1 MGTDGGGRR
10 TRQLR
15 ASRWVAGVT
24 AGALAAL
31 TAGTAGAPPAAGASA
46 GTPRAVSSLQSAW
59 LSVLAERPIQHALI
73 GAYAFDVTTGKTL
86 AAIHP
91 DWRLTPGSVT
101 KLYATA
107 TALADWGSRF
117 RLVTK
122 VEQARSGG
130 PLYLVGDGDGLG
142 DELYTPPG
150 QPQGPNQ
157 LAQLARSVARTV
169 HRAAGVV
176 GVSSLFTGW
185 TAGPGWDISEVPS
198 SGDPVVSALTA
209 DADNVFVAVDPGA
222 AADKRPVV
230 RLDAD
235 DPDMLAPGFF
245 KIEDEA
251 TTGARHSANTLYINA
266 IIGTRTVVITG
277 SIPVGGG
284 RTWGYLSIDDPALFA
299 ADLFAKYLRQDGVR
313 LTHQA
318 MTGRL
323 PAHSREIAAST
334 DRQNLRSYLTEQN
347 SWSINTMAENLY
359 RLDGVAYRGTG
370 SPAAAQAA
378 VDAYLAGAHLPQ
390 DRVQVDGSGLSV
402 LDEMSARQLVQLLTY
417 VAHRS
422 YFTEFEHSL
431 IHIGRTSQ
439 CTFMCG
445 LMDHTAAD
453 GTVWLK
459 TGNLANQWNYAG
471 YAHAKN
477 GNLIAFALFFD
488 GLNENNPLGESLGP
502 IDQMTVDA
510 ASWPHEPKPESAARQ
525 RAQLATLA
533 QDSGD
538 LPHSLAAQ
546 LPAGVAAAV
555 RRDYAAG
562 DEVSAAVAAVPT
574 GKLVAQSNGETE
586 LQGGLLARL
595 ATVSTALSDA
605 GSLRLAGP
613 AVLTTGPVSGG
624 SLDGNLVLT
633 GNSDSL
639 FSARQLTDLAR
650 AVAAH
655 GVTRVTGHLDYVA
668 ADAGQQWGIPNL
680 PFSTPY
686 EDIGASFAPPL
697 APLTVNGDQVTIVVR
712 GTTAGR
718 PAQVSEGPAG
728 APVTLTGTV
737 RTVRAGAASAAAAY
751 VPGTHSYR
759 LSGSVRP
766 GTRTRLTVAP
776 PYPGLVGASEF
787 AAALRQAGVS
797 VSGPPVAV
805 TAATG
810 TVIASQPAPS
820 AAAEAQLAL
829 TSPSDVA
836 PFDLYTQLGVSNN
849 AEIAARIGSYDQVID
864 PSGNAADDFLSADSI
879 AQMLASLYSRPQ
891 AGPVTRELSRPWTV
905 RLPERTTVAGYA
917 RTARGQLV
925 AYTVIINGQL
935 YQAAPDSAAR
945 YQPDISR

>member
-10 TRQLR
+10 ARQR
-15 ASRWVAGVT
+15 ASHWVAGVT
-24 AGALAAL
+24 TGALAAL
-31 TAGTAGAPPAAGASA
+31 TAVTAGAPPAAGASA
-46 GTPRAVSSLQSAW
+46 GTSRAISPLQSAW

-117 RLVTK
+117 RLVTR
-122 VEQARSGG
+122 VEQVRSGG

-142 DELYTPPG
+142 DGLYAPPG
-150 QPQGPNQ
+150 QPQGPDQ
-157 LAQLARSVARTV
+157 LAQLAKSVARTV

-185 TAGPGWDISEVPS
+185 AAGPGWDISEVPS

-209 DADNVFVAVDPGA
+209 DFDNVFVAVDPGA
-222 AADKRPVV
+222 AAGRRPVV
-230 RLDAD
+230 LLDPD

-245 KIEDEA
+245 KIKDEA
-251 TTGARHSANTLYINA
+251 TTGARQSANTLYINA

-284 RTWGYLSIDDPALFA
+284 RTWGDLSIGDPALFA
-299 ADLFAKYLRQDGVR
+299 ADLFAAYLRQDGVR
-313 LTHQA
+313 LTHPA
-318 MTGRL
+318 TTGRL
-323 PAHSREIAAST
+323 PAHSREIASDT
-334 DRQNLRSYLTEQN
+334 NRQDLSSYLREQN
-347 SWSINTMAENLY
+347 SWSINLMAEDLY

-378 VDAYLAGAHLPQ
+378 VNSYLTRAHLPQ
-390 DRVQVDGSGLSV
+390 DLVQVDGSGLSV

-417 VAHRS
+417 VAHQS

-431 IHIGRTSQ
+431 IHVGRTSQ

-502 IDQMTVDA
+502 IDTMTVDV

-533 QDSGD
+533 ADSGD
-538 LPHSLAAQ
+538 LPPGVAAQ
-546 LPAGVAAAV
+546 LPASVAAAV
-555 RRDYAAG
+555 RHDYAVG

-574 GKLVAQSNGETE
+574 ASLIAQSNGQTE

-605 GSLRLAGP
+605 RSLRLSGP
-613 AVLTTGPVSGG
+613 AVWATGAVSGG
-624 SLDGNLVLT
+624 SLHGDLVLS
-633 GNSDSL
+633 GNSDPL
-639 FSARQLTDLAR
+639 LSALQLTDLAR

-655 GVTRVTGHLDYVA
+655 GITRITGHLDYVA
-668 ADAGQQWGIPNL
+668 ADAGRQWGIPNL

-686 EDIGASFAPPL
+686 EDIGAAFAPPL
-697 APLTVNGDQVTIVVR
+697 APLTVNGDEVTIMVR
-712 GTTAGR
+712 GTVVGR

-737 RTVRAGAASAAAAY
+737 RTARTGAASAAAAY
-751 VPGTHSYR
+751 LAGTHSYR

-766 GTRTRLTVAP
+766 ATVTRLTVAP

-805 TAATG
+805 PAATG
-810 TVIASQPAPS
+810 TVLASQPAPS

-829 TSPSDVA
+829 TTPSDVA
-836 PFDLYTQLGVSNN
+836 PFDLYTQLGAGNN
-849 AEIAARIGSYDQVID
+849 AEIAARIGSYDQVVD
-864 PSGNAADDFLSADSI
+864 PSGNAADNFLSADSI
-879 AQMLASLYSRPQ
+879 AQMLASLHSEAQ
-891 AGPVTRELSRPWTV
+891 AGPVIRELGRPWTV
-905 RLPERTTVAGYA
+905 LLPERTTIAGYA

-935 YQAAPDSAAR
+935 YQPAPDSASR
-945 YQPDISR
+945 YQPDIRS